1 MVFKRNVNGTRTPPL
16 SWQMQ
21 LKFSIFFWNTSLT
34 CSQFWLVLWCGVTAD
49 LSSSWLA
56 NIYKSTLIHCQGR
69 GVIYQVA
76 FQRGGG
82 GKVHPGN
89 LWGEPVLGGRPSG
102 PLPLRPLHKKHRQVV
117 GANLWICSTMTSG
130 VSRSS
135 RESAAASE
143 EMTDNDSWR
152 FWASLKISGQYIMHH
167 NPQKLLSM

>member
-1 MVFKRNVNGTRTPPL
+1 MANAIKVFHIFLEYFPN
-16 SWQMQ
+16 M
-21 LKFSIFFWNTSLT
+21 FSILISALMWGNSRFVFFFFLIGWQTFTKHPNSLPRR
-34 CSQFWLVLWCGVTAD
+34 
-49 LSSSWLA
+49 
-56 NIYKSTLIHCQGR
+56 KSHLPI
-69 GVIYQVA
+69 A